1 MQRTV
6 KEKKEKSVGVRDLRA
21 RASKILRRVREKGE
35 TVEITYRGQVIARIV
50 PALPV
55 KPDSA
60 TLDAIW
66 ADMDRLASEI
76 GRKWPA
82 NVTATEAVSEGRR

>member
-1 MQRTV
+1 MARTV
-6 KEKKEKSVGVRDLRA
+6 KQKPIGVRELRA
-21 RASKILRRVREKGE
+21 SASKILRLVREKGE

-50 PALPV
+50 PAVPIR
-55 KPDSA
+55 PDAA

-66 ADMDRLASEI
+66 ADMDRLATEI

-82 NVTATEAVSEGRR
+82 NVTAAEAVSEARR

>member
-1 MQRTV
+1 MQRTA
-6 KEKKEKSVGVRDLRA
+6 KDKSIGVRDLRA

-35 TVEITYRGQVIARIV
+35 TIEITYRGQVIARIV

-82 NVTATEAVSEGRR
+82 KVTAAEAVSEGRR